1 MKTIDQV
8 VFISH
13 TMHYYNSIQLF
24 ETTLP
29 TSTDNTNSNH
39 VWSELYGIV
48 FVRVCG

>member
-1 MKTIDQV
+1 MKTMDQV

-13 TMHYYNSIQLF
+13 THALLQLY
-24 ETTLP
+24 TIVRNHITN
-29 TSTDNTNSNH
+29 NTNSNH